1 MFKEIAMT
9 PHLTAAQKAQL
20 TADLEQR
27 ERQLREQLDF
37 HLHGQSR
44 VERAADVLGQD
55 NDDPA
60 QRRSEQAVSAAL
72 GEQERAELNAVVEAL
87 TLTKGGRFGLCRIC
101 GADIPFDR
109 LRACPW
115 ATQCVTCAP
124 G

>member
-1 MFKEIAMT
+1 MT
-9 PHLTAAQKAQL
+9 THLTPGQKAQL

-27 ERQLREQLDF
+27 ERALRAQLDF

-44 VERAADVLGQD
+44 VDHAADVLSQD

-72 GEQERAELNAVVEAL
+72 GEQERAELDAVAQAL
-87 TLTKGGRFGLCRIC
+87 SLARGGRYGLCQRC
-101 GADIPFDR
+101 SADIPFDR

-115 ATQCVTCAP
+115 ALQCVPCASAA
-124 G
+124 

>member
-1 MFKEIAMT
+1 MT
-9 PHLTAAQKAQL
+9 PHLTAGQKAQL

-87 TLTKGGRFGLCRIC
+87 TLAKDGQYGLCRSC

-115 ATQCVTCAP
+115 ATQCVSCAA